1 MQNNTLRKAH
11 VTIGDRSNNTIRDLM
26 LNMPKA
32 FLPEKA
38 EGLDVVV
45 QFNFTGKEA
54 GDWFAT
60 IRDGKC
66 TIEQGVHS
74 SPTMT
79 LTANSDE
86 YIKVVTGELNG
97 MQAYLQGKIKVAG
110 DLTLAS
116 TPAYHSIHLLR
127 L

>member
-1 MQNNTLRKAH
+1 MTRRDGTN
-11 VTIGDRSNNTIRDLM
+11 ITIRDLM
-26 LNMPKA
+26 FNMPKA

-38 EGLDVVV
+38 ENLDVVV
-45 QFNFTGKEA
+45 QFKFTGKEA

-60 IRDGKC
+60 IQDGKC

-79 LTANSDE
+79 LSADSDE
-86 YIKVVTGELNG
+86 YVKVVTGELNG

-110 DLTLAS
+110 DLTLAMN
-116 TPAYHSIHLLR
+116 LMGMFE
-127 L
+127 